1 MNNLKFAFRNL
12 AAHPCFAAAVIITLA
27 LGIGANTTVFT
38 LVNAVLFKAPSIRG
52 GDRLVIVNNQN
63 LSQGPNTF
71 SVSYPDFRDFQTE
84 ALSFEGLEASG
95 GRFMVI
101 SEATNPPERVSAGHI
116 SAGMF
121 GLFKTPPILGRTFS
135 SEDDKPGA
143 QPVTIISYRLWQ
155 SRYNG
160 LDQIID
166 RSVDLDGTPSTII
179 GVMPEGFRFPNN
191 ADLWR
196 PLIPSLS
203 MSDRSNRTLE
213 LYGVLKHG
221 VSLTEA
227 KTEIGAIALR
237 IARTNPATNQ
247 DIGATVQ
254 TFMQKSNDG
263 EIRVVFFTMLGA
275 VAFVLLIACANVA
288 NLLLSHNIV
297 RERELAVRA
306 AIGASRR
313 QIIRQLLTES
323 LVISSIG
330 GLCGL
335 GISWMGVHAFDVA
348 TASIRPFWTQFE
360 MNTVAFAY
368 FAGISILSGIVFGL
382 LPALRASR
390 VNLNLSLKDGA
401 RNVTSKESGRL
412 TGSLVVIQFALTAV
426 LLTGAGMM
434 MRSFMATQS
443 LNAFVPTKNLFTS
456 RIDLPRNSDERYA
469 TPESRVAFIESVVE
483 KLEALPGV
491 TQAAACSYLPGM
503 GAATRTIEIESNL
516 TGDSTLLPTASFII
530 QTPQYLP
537 SINLP
542 LLTGRPFDSRDGNEG
557 KESVIVTRQFASTHW
572 PDKPAVGQR
581 LRFVQ
586 NDQPG
591 KWMTVIGMSADI
603 DQSPSQPTAPPLL
616 YLPHRQEPTGYMY
629 LLLRTTVAP
638 ATTAGPVRQVIQS
651 IDQELP
657 VFELATFPA
666 AFALSNWNVRVFG
679 VLFGTFAAIGLLMAS
694 VGIYGVV
701 AQATARRTHEFGIRM
716 ALGSTSMEIVRLV
729 VSKGLRQLT
738 LSVILGIALA
748 YGTSNIME
756 KTGLLFQI
764 SARDPHVFIM
774 VPALLAFIG
783 LLACW
788 LPARRATKISP
799 MEALRVD

>member
-1 MNNLKFAFRNL
+1 
-12 AAHPCFAAAVIITLA
+12 
-27 LGIGANTTVFT
+27 
-38 LVNAVLFKAPSIRG
+38 
-52 GDRLVIVNNQN
+52 
-63 LSQGPNTF
+63 
-71 SVSYPDFRDFQTE
+71 
-84 ALSFEGLEASG
+84 
-95 GRFMVI
+95 
-101 SEATNPPERVSAGHI
+101 
-116 SAGMF
+116 
-121 GLFKTPPILGRTFS
+121 
-135 SEDDKPGA
+135 
-143 QPVTIISYRLWQ
+143 
-155 SRYNG
+155 
-160 LDQIID
+160 
-166 RSVDLDGTPSTII
+166 
-179 GVMPEGFRFPNN
+179 
-191 ADLWR
+191 
-196 PLIPSLS
+196 
-203 MSDRSNRTLE
+203 
-213 LYGVLKHG
+213 
-221 VSLTEA
+221 
-227 KTEIGAIALR
+227 
-237 IARTNPATNQ
+237 
-247 DIGATVQ
+247 
-254 TFMQKSNDG
+254 
-263 EIRVVFFTMLGA
+263 
-275 VAFVLLIACANVA
+275 
-288 NLLLSHNIV
+288 
-297 RERELAVRA
+297 
-306 AIGASRR
+306 
-313 QIIRQLLTES
+313 
-323 LVISSIG
+323 
-330 GLCGL
+330 
-335 GISWMGVHAFDVA
+335 
-348 TASIRPFWTQFE
+348 

-616 YLPHRQEPTGYMY
+616 YLPHRQEPTGYSTY
-629 LLLRTTVAP
+629 CYERP
-638 ATTAGPVRQVIQS
+638 WPQQRQP
-651 IDQELP
+651 D
-657 VFELATFPA
+657 
-666 AFALSNWNVRVFG
+666 R
-679 VLFGTFAAIGLLMAS
+679 
-694 VGIYGVV
+694 
-701 AQATARRTHEFGIRM
+701 
-716 ALGSTSMEIVRLV
+716 
-729 VSKGLRQLT
+729 
-738 LSVILGIALA
+738 
-748 YGTSNIME
+748 
-756 KTGLLFQI
+756 
-764 SARDPHVFIM
+764 
-774 VPALLAFIG
+774 
-783 LLACW
+783 
-788 LPARRATKISP
+788 
-799 MEALRVD
+799 